1 MPELPEV
8 ETIRLGLI
16 PALVGK
22 RFARV
27 IARRP
32 DLRIA
37 LPERFAARLEGRKVE
52 SLERRAKY
60 LLARLDSGETLLLH
74 LGMSG
79 RIAVHKN
86 GAHAWGKHDHV
97 IFETDAG
104 AHIVFT
110 DHRRF
115 GLITLIEKGAASH
128 PLLAGLGPEP
138 LSLGFTAEFLSSAL
152 KAKQTPIKAALL
164 DQRVVAGLGNIYA
177 CEALFRARISPK
189 RLASTVVGERATRL
203 VPAIRAVLEDAIASG
218 GSSLRDYARVGGELG
233 DFQHKFQ
240 VYGRAGRN
248 CLHKGCKATI
258 KRFAQSGRSTFYCP
272 KCQT

>member
-8 ETIRLGLI
+8 ETIRLGLL
-16 PALVGK
+16 PALTGR

-37 LPERFAARLEGRKVE
+37 LPERFAERLEGRKVE
-52 SLERRAKY
+52 TIARRAKY

-79 RIAVHKN
+79 RIAVHEN
-86 GAHAWGKHDHV
+86 GAYEAGKHDHV
-97 IFETDAG
+97 VLETDEG
-104 AHIVFT
+104 KRIVFT

-115 GLITLIEKGAASH
+115 GLIALIEKGKAEH
-128 PLLAGLGPEP
+128 PLLEGLGPEP
-138 LSLGFTAEFLSSAL
+138 LGPAFTPRYLSRAL
-152 KAKQTPIKAALL
+152 AGKKTPIKAALL
-164 DQRVVAGLGNIYA
+164 DQRVVAGLGNIYV
-177 CEALFRARISPK
+177 CEALFRARLSP
-189 RLASTVVGERATRL
+189 RRQAATIAGERAKRL
-203 VPAIRAVLEDAIASG
+203 VPAICAVLKEAIAAG

-240 VYGRAGRN
+240 VYGRAGRK
-248 CLHKGCKATI
+248 CPRKGCKGAI
-258 KRFAQSGRSTFYCP
+258 RRIVQSGRATFYCP